1 MGRGKVVLERIEN
14 KISRQVTF
22 SKRRNGLLKK
32 AYELSLL
39 CDAEVALIIFSSRGK
54 LFEFCSSTDIDKTL
68 QRYQQCCYSTEGTN
82 IPEDGSQ
89 TLYQEVSRL
98 RARCESLQRSQ
109 RNFLGEELEPLTV
122 KELKKIEKQLDKT
135 LSEARKRKTQLMFD
149 RVEELRKREQ
159 DLKEK
164 NQQLWIK
171 LEEVQRLP
179 AIHGVGDP
187 SKGDGN
193 RQSMMHPP
201 KFNYVEPQPS
211 LQMDQH
217 QQFVSQEQGF
227 DYRTSIRGKNKY
239 PTPKWF
245 P

>member
-54 LFEFCSSTDIDKTL
+54 LFEFCSSTDINKTL
-68 QRYQQCCYSTEGTN
+68 QRYQQCCYSIEGTN

-164 NQQLWIK
+164 NQQLWNK
-171 LEEVQRLP
+171 VFFFLNS
-179 AIHGVGDP
+179 H
-187 SKGDGN
+187 
-193 RQSMMHPP
+193 HP
-201 KFNYVEPQPS
+201 
-211 LQMDQH
+211 
-217 QQFVSQEQGF
+217 
-227 DYRTSIRGKNKY
+227 
-239 PTPKWF
+239 
-245 P
+245 

>member
-54 LFEFCSSTDIDKTL
+54 LFEFCSSTDINKTL
-68 QRYQQCCYSTEGTN
+68 QRYQQCCYSTEGAN
-82 IPEDGSQ
+82 IPEEGSQ

-135 LSEARKRKTQLMFD
+135 LSEARQR
-149 RVEELRKREQ
+149 
-159 DLKEK
+159 
-164 NQQLWIK
+164 K

-193 RQSMMHPP
+193 RQIMMHPS

-211 LQMDQH
+211 LQMDRVTPRH
-217 QQFVSQEQGF
+217 SDHPEKGEDSSIYVETIVSI
-227 DYRTSIRGKNKY
+227 TSVGIG
-239 PTPKWF
+239 PWLMQSEL
-245 P
+245 

>member
-54 LFEFCSSTDIDKTL
+54 LFEFCSSTDINKTL

-135 LSEARKRKTQLMFD
+135 LSEARKRKVHTRTRAHTHIMTQLMFD
-149 RVEELRKREQ
+149 RVEELRKR
-159 DLKEK
+159 
-164 NQQLWIK
+164 
-171 LEEVQRLP
+171 LEEAQRLP

-193 RQSMMHPP
+193 RQSMMHPS